1 MRRGV
6 PPQIFMLVLLTLAI
20 VGSYRIARHYLTPP
34 SFGEYGWYRGAAL
47 KEIASRTPSYGGRK
61 ACDECHSD
69 EIKNAAAA
77 EHKNVSCEACHG
89 ASQAHADD
97 PDGHAPIKLTDSL
110 CIRCHEAN
118 ASRPAWLQQIVVAE
132 HYQSKTGA
140 QHCTDCH
147 QPHQPN
153 EVPEEKKPS

>member
-1 MRRGV
+1 MRRV
-6 PPQIFMLVLLTLAI
+6 LPPQIFMLVLLTLAI

-34 SFGEYGWYRGAAL
+34 TFGEYGWYRGVAL
-47 KEIASRTPSYGGRK
+47 KEIASRTPVYAGRK

-69 EIKNAAAA
+69 ELQKAATA
-77 EHKNVSCEACHG
+77 EHNSVSCEACHG

-97 PDGHAPIKLTDSL
+97 PDSHVPLKLTDAL
-110 CIRCHEAN
+110 CLRCHEAN
-118 ASRPAWLQQIVVAE
+118 PSRPAWLQQIVVAE
-132 HYQSKTGA
+132 HYQTKIGT

-147 QPHQPN
+147 MPHQPN